1 MTTEV
6 PPPAGRGKVPV
17 WRTAIGSYGFVLW
30 QSGSVLCARLASPR
44 DYLRGEY
51 GERLPDRSGRR
62 GKPFLGR
69 LGDLYRAFRRLLGH
83 VPRLRRSLA
92 PVFLL
97 GERES
102 VFTDVL
108 GTRNWRFLGYTVLL
122 TFAPIV
128 PMFVIGFVSFGVFV
142 SVVETQG
149 AGAVELALIL
159 LFGLSGI
166 AMFILLFVMF
176 RFYLVLPGTAVDRP
190 LTLGEAWR
198 NMRGNS
204 WRFIGAFFFVSIP
217 LIIAALILATFG
229 GISEFASATGGASEP
244 TIGVLVVTNALMAI
258 IGFFVMAVGVTVL
271 SKFYRHIVG
280 MDAPGG
286 GAHVLAEGP

>member
-17 WRTAIGSYGFVLW
+17 WRTAIGSYGFVFGNLDRFFALGW
-30 QSGSVLCARLASPR
+30 LLLVITFAVNMASGFLIEVGG
-44 DYLRGEY
+44 GE
-51 GERLPDRSGRR
+51 S
-62 GKPFLGR
+62 
-69 LGDLYRAFRRLLGH
+69 
-83 VPRLRRSLA
+83 RSLA
-92 PVFLL
+92 DWVTYIALSAASWAMYLVFAVRWHRFFLL

-271 SKFYRHIVG
+271 SKFYHHIVG

>member
-1 MTTEV
+1 MITFAVNMASGFLIEV
-6 PPPAGRGKVPV
+6 GG
-17 WRTAIGSYGFVLW
+17 
-30 QSGSVLCARLASPR
+30 
-44 DYLRGEY
+44 GE
-51 GERLPDRSGRR
+51 S
-62 GKPFLGR
+62 
-69 LGDLYRAFRRLLGH
+69 
-83 VPRLRRSLA
+83 RSLA
-92 PVFLL
+92 DWVTYIALSAASWAMYLVFAVRWHRFFLL

-271 SKFYRHIVG
+271 SKFYHHIVG